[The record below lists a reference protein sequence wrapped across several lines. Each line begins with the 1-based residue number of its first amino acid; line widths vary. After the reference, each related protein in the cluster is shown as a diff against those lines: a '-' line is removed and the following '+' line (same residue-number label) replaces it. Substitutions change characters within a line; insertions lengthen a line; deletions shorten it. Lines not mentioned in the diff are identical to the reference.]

1 MCLCSSLFYFLYLP
15 SHSGSWYLIQVLLC
29 TTPMSIFFFFWA
41 IQHHQLSG
49 YTLPYF
55 HYSCS
60 YDSFFLPLSWH
71 TAKFSWFHAQPKF
84 LQVSPKLESP
94 LRRAQQCLPFMGHKL
109 YRCLQPFQCLALLW
123 NQTHFYDVQGTGQ
136 SCAREWAAELVCV
149 TWEPSLKGPCH
160 KESLSFQG
168 DLQEITATLLVNRFS
183 HHSPVL

>member
-1 MCLCSSLFYFLYLP
+1 MCRSMLKPLPPSMCLWSSLFYFLYLP
-15 SHSGSWYLIQVLLC
+15 SHSGSWYLIQILIC
-29 TTPMSIFFFFWA
+29 TTTMSIFFFFRA

-94 LRRAQQCLPFMGHKL
+94 LRRAQQSSFYGPQA
-109 YRCLQPFQCLALLW
+109 LQMSTTISVPCSALKSNTLLW
-123 NQTHFYDVQGTGQ
+123 CPENRTELCQRVSSRVSLCDLGTI
-136 SCAREWAAELVCV
+136 SERVV
-149 TWEPSLKGPCH
+149 P
-160 KESLSFQG
+160 
-168 DLQEITATLLVNRFS
+168 
-183 HHSPVL
+183 